1 LYFKNI
7 HILKPIKMKNLNVLI
22 VTTSHDQLGNTGEKT
37 GVWLEELAAPYYKF
51 IDEGAHITI
60 ASPQGGIVPL
70 DPTSQLDDWQTE
82 YTKRFNEDETALL
95 VIKNVKKIAEI
106 DPTDF
111 DILFFP
117 GGHGPMWDLAD
128 NPDVAAIINA
138 FNGEDKPIG
147 LVCHGVAALKGV
159 QLSNGTSFVK
169 GRRLTS
175 FTNTEEAAVQLT
187 EVVPFLLETELTN
200 EGAIYRKGDDWS
212 EFIVEDGNLITGQN
226 PQSSVLAAEKTLEI
240 LKVN

>member
-1 LYFKNI
+1 
-7 HILKPIKMKNLNVLI
+7 MKDLNVLI
-22 VTTSHDQLGNTGEKT
+22 VTTSHDALGNTGEKT

-51 IDEGAHITI
+51 IDEGANITI
-60 ASPQGGIVPL
+60 ASPKGGIVPL
-70 DPTSQLDDWQTE
+70 DPTSKLDDWQTE
-82 YTKRFNEDETALL
+82 YTKKFNEDATALDA
-95 VIKNVKKIAEI
+95 IKNAKKTS
-106 DPTDF
+106 DVNPSDF

-128 NPDVAAIINA
+128 NTEVAKIIND
-138 FNGEDKPIG
+138 FNTKEKPIG

-159 QLSNGTSFVK
+159 VLENGTPFVK

-187 EVVPFLLETELTN
+187 EIVPFLLETELSN

-212 EFIVEDGNLITGQN
+212 EFVIEDGNLITGQN
-226 PQSSVLAAEKTLEI
+226 PQSSVMTAQKTLEI
-240 LKVN
+240 LKVK